1 MFSYEIVKGIT
12 IDSNI
17 ETCIGIN
24 VEVINKANTGL
35 YIKSGTGLN
44 V

>member
-1 MFSYEIVKGIT
+1 MFSYEIIKGIT

-24 VEVINKANTGL
+24 VEVINKA
-35 YIKSGTGLN
+35 STGLN
-44 V
+44 T